1 MAPARNAA
9 HEEESAEVE
18 VLFAEAAKL
27 DTLSRKFK
35 ASLARLEESNQA
47 LQELMGPVYSNTQ
60 ELQTMNSNI
69 DKMLEVVDKMLL
81 PSEDKGKEEKVIQ
94 AGPEAVGLA
103 EYLASLKRIDRTLS
117 ELSSTGLKFNQQT
130 IGDFKKL
137 LSEGSEKLQ
146 KLFHSILMENA
157 QPLEPLHYITKQIPF
172 PNIPQES
179 VSKLGS
185 IDSFI
190 SSPTA
195 RELSY
200 NSRELPSIRIYSEI
214 RGMYISVSMQTL
226 STASITTSK
235 RKGTD
240 EIYRPGTSG
249 IATYASGLEG
259 VFLAEFQSISAV
271 FPRENWG
278 AVFDNTCRKALA
290 DFAKTLREL
299 NMHIKQNMTTDCFL
313 AYEIVEIVTNTGLRL
328 DQKTVPMKLPFA
340 DALKPVRETAKASL
354 PELLEDIRR
363 RVSGLQALPYDG
375 APISFTTDVMTRLQ
389 TMAIY
394 SHPLGSLLASIG
406 NGNWTSVNS
415 TSAGSSPSLPSLKSL
430 DVGLDGNQLLAHYTM
445 DTIETLLTSLEA
457 KSRMLLKGKFVSGVS
472 MANTVA
478 VVDRMIRSSDLSQI
492 LSSGG
497 ASAKIE
503 NWRKK
508 GNSAYLDSWR
518 EPCSA
523 LMDVQYTN
531 RGARP
536 PSGGSGPI
544 DSGAIVKQL
553 SGKDKDTIKEKF
565 KNFNASFED
574 LSTRHKGL
582 HMEREVR
589 SQLARE
595 IQAMIEPMYA
605 RFWDRY
611 HEVDKGKGK
620 YVKYD
625 KGSLSTQLANLG

>member
-1 MAPARNAA
+1 M
-9 HEEESAEVE
+9 
-18 VLFAEAAKL
+18 
-27 DTLSRKFK
+27 
-35 ASLARLEESNQA
+35 
-47 LQELMGPVYSNTQ
+47 
-60 ELQTMNSNI
+60 
-69 DKMLEVVDKMLL
+69 
-81 PSEDKGKEEKVIQ
+81 
-94 AGPEAVGLA
+94 
-103 EYLASLKRIDRTLS
+103 
-117 ELSSTGLKFNQQT
+117 
-130 IGDFKKL
+130 
-137 LSEGSEKLQ
+137 
-146 KLFHSILMENA
+146 
-157 QPLEPLHYITKQIPF
+157 
-172 PNIPQES
+172 
-179 VSKLGS
+179 
-185 IDSFI
+185 
-190 SSPTA
+190 
-195 RELSY
+195 
-200 NSRELPSIRIYSEI
+200 YSEI
-214 RGMYISVSMQTL
+214 RGMYISASMQTL

-240 EIYRPGTSG
+240 EIYRSGTSG

-259 VFLAEFQSISAV
+259 VFLAEFQSISAI

-278 AVFDNTCRKALA
+278 LVFDNTCRKALA

-299 NMHIKQNMTTDCFL
+299 NMHIKQNMATDCYL
-313 AYEIVEIVTNTGLRL
+313 AYEIIEIVTNTGLRL

-354 PELLEDIRR
+354 LEMLEDIRR

-389 TMAIY
+389 TMATY
-394 SHPLGSLLASIG
+394 THPLGSLLASIG
-406 NGNWTSVNS
+406 DGNWTSITSSSAGAS
-415 TSAGSSPSLPSLKSL
+415 TSPPSIKSL
-430 DVGLDGNQLLAHYTM
+430 DVGLDGNQLLAHYIM
-445 DTIETLLTSLEA
+445 DAIETLLTGLEA
-457 KSRMLLKGKFVSGVS
+457 KSRMLLKGKFVSGVF

-478 VVDRMIRSSDLSQI
+478 VIDRMIRSSDLSLI

-544 DSGAIVKQL
+544 DSSAVIKQL
-553 SGKDKDTIKEKF
+553 SGKDKDSIKEKF
-565 KNFNASFED
+565 KNFNTSFED
-574 LSTRHKGL
+574 LSARHKGL

-611 HEVDKGKGK
+611 HELDKGKGK

-625 KGSLSTQLANLG
+625 KGSLSAQLANLG

>member
-1 MAPARNAA
+1 MAPARNAV

-18 VLFAEAAKL
+18 LLRAEANKYAAI
-27 DTLSRKFK
+27 SRKME
-35 ASLARLEESNQA
+35 ASLARLQETGHA
-47 LQELMGPVYSNTQ
+47 LENALEPVYNNTQ
-60 ELQTMNSNI
+60 ELQIINTNIDKVLDAI
-69 DKMLEVVDKMLL
+69 DKMLI
-81 PSEDKGKEEKVIQ
+81 PSEDKGKEERIIQ
-94 AGPEAVGLA
+94 AGPEAAGLV

-117 ELSSTGLKFNQQT
+117 QLSSTGLRANQQT
-130 IGDFKKL
+130 IGDFNEL
-137 LSEGSEKLQ
+137 LSEGSERLQ
-146 KLFHSILMENA
+146 KLFRSILVESA

-200 NSRELPSIRIYSEI
+200 NSRESPSIRMYSEI

-240 EIYRPGTSG
+240 ELYRSGTSG

-259 VFLAEFQSISAV
+259 VFLAEFQSISAI

-278 AVFDNTCRKALA
+278 LVFDNTCRKALA

-299 NMHIKQNMTTDCFL
+299 NMHIKQNMTTDCYL
-313 AYEIVEIVTNTGLRL
+313 AYEIVEIVTSTGLRL
-328 DQKTVPMKLPFA
+328 DEKTVPMKLPFA

-354 PELLEDIRR
+354 PEMLEDIRR

-375 APISFTTDVMTRLQ
+375 ATISFTTDIMTRLQ
-389 TMAIY
+389 MMATYI
-394 SHPLGSLLASIG
+394 HPLGSLLASVG
-406 NGNWTSVNS
+406 DGSWTSNTS
-415 TSAGSSPSLPSLKSL
+415 TSAGASTSPPSLKSL
-430 DVGLDGNQLLAHYTM
+430 DVGLDGKQLLGHYIM
-445 DTIETLLTSLEA
+445 DAIETLLTSLEA
-457 KSRMLLKGKFVSGVS
+457 KSRMLLKGKFVSGVF

-478 VVDRMIRSSDLSQI
+478 VIDRMIRSSDLSQI

-497 ASAKIE
+497 AAAKIE
-503 NWRKK
+503 SWRKK

-544 DSGAIVKQL
+544 DSSAVIKQL
-553 SGKDKDTIKEKF
+553 SGKDKDSIKEKF
-565 KNFNASFED
+565 KNFNTSFED
-574 LSTRHKGL
+574 LSARHKGL

-611 HEVDKGKGK
+611 HELDKGKGK

-625 KGSLSTQLANLG
+625 KGSLSAQLANLG